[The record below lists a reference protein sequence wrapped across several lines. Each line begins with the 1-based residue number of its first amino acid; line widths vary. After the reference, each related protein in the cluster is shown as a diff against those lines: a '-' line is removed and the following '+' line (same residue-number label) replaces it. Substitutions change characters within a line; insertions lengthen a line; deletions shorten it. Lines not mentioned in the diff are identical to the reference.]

1 MTARNMST
9 PKHVLRTAVRCAR
22 NARQNGR
29 LASPRASSFVP
40 VLVQPLI
47 VRHKNSVAGFNA
59 AASHLRGDQGNPAL
73 QTHRRN
79 NLSSCVAST
88 RYWHPCMECVLRPWM
103 SDDRLN
109 YGYAACIL
117 TSIVAH
123 ASRDRQCSKRCEVL
137 DFVRIHVGEP
147 ELISGKP

>member
-9 PKHVLRTAVRCAR
+9 SQACIAYSGEMCTERPTER
-22 NARQNGR
+22 
-29 LASPRASSFVP
+29 SPRASSLVA
-40 VLVQPLI
+40 VLVQPLT
-47 VRHKNSVAGFNA
+47 VRHKNSVAGNRLLLA
-59 AASHLRGDQGNPAL
+59 ISRGDQGDPAL

-103 SDDRLN
+103 SDDRLS
-109 YGYAACIL
+109 YGYVACIL
-117 TSIVAH
+117 TSIAAH
-123 ASRDRQCSKRCEVL
+123 ASRDRQCSKRCEEL